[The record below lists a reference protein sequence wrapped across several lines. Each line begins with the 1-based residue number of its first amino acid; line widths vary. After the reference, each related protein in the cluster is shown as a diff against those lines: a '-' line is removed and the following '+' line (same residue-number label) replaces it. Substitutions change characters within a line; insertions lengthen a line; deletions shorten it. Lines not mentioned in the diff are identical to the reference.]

1 MLAALIRRWG
11 ELPAA
16 CSRSSRCTVLA
27 GTTQVAI
34 DSRPLAVTRVAFAR
48 GSGGVSLRVGRARR
62 VLRPS
67 RSSPRRSWRA
77 VTEISADRSLSSKW
91 HATSAVPEVI
101 SLGRSG
107 SPKWSW
113 RWLGLAPR
121 ATSVDRGP
129 SQGVVSWGLRPASGG
144 LAAWHKRRLAASFG
158 SLASGVAEWCRA
170 ASSLRPSGRVLARV
184 GMLIRVWSCGRR
196 FRECC
201 ETVPRKS
208 AVERGRETKRSRLT
222 AAVNPWSS
230 AKGRGRRGR
239 IVLAR
244 LVSISGRNTS
254 RSTPIP
260 VGTTA

>member
-1 MLAALIRRWG
+1 VFRDASGALG
-11 ELPAA
+11 EYWNPRDLLLGE
-16 CSRSSRCTVLA
+16 V
-27 GTTQVAI
+27 
-34 DSRPLAVTRVAFAR
+34 
-48 GSGGVSLRVGRARR
+48 GGQSLRFRQTVHFPVSGTRQAQCQ
-62 VLRPS
+62 
-67 RSSPRRSWRA
+67 RSSPSVAPVRRSGRGGGWGWRP
-77 VTEISADRSLSSKW
+77 ERLRSI
-91 HATSAVPEVI
+91 EV
-101 SLGRSG
+101 
-107 SPKWSW
+107 
-113 RWLGLAPR
+113 R
-121 ATSVDRGP
+121 ARV
-129 SQGVVSWGLRPASGG
+129 VVSWGLRPASGG